1 MKFYL
6 APPPQMRVAPQM
18 PPPPNSETWCRHC
31 VCIMFLPNPP
41 IAIAELL
48 NGLSHEWLTFLLVIY
63 RQEYTVGTW
72 RYEGSFLR
80 KPEQQHR

>member
-1 MKFYL
+1 
-6 APPPQMRVAPQM
+6 
-18 PPPPNSETWCRHC
+18 
-31 VCIMFLPNPP
+31 MFLPNPP

-80 KPEQQHR
+80 KPEQRHR